1 VDGVPWERLHHA
13 YGTAADVPDLL
24 RALRS
29 PDDDTRHQA
38 HYRLRGNIYHQGT
51 RWEASS
57 HAIPSLVRLADD
69 RATPE
74 RGLVVRL
81 LRLVG
86 LGDVRDEDLPFDPA
100 AAFAGAEDATD
111 EDVAWLVE
119 ALYDEEKDLDEV
131 PMEVQVAVDARWRRD
146 CYRAAAAHVATYRTW
161 LMDGDAEVGAHAA
174 ELLAWFPADDATVA
188 ALLEPP
194 QATVRAS
201 ANLTLAHLGPDST
214 VDAALTQQLGSDVIE
229 IRRTAAIAL
238 AYRLG
243 GQLPE
248 AAVDV
253 LTGPSSPRTAVPGW
267 NRALDGFVSLAV
279 RRAQAT

>member
-1 VDGVPWERLHHA
+1 VEWERLHHA

-38 HYRLRGNIYHQGT
+38 HYRLRSNIYHQGT

-57 HAIPSLVRLADD
+57 HAIPFLVRMADD
-69 RATPE
+69 PSTPE

-86 LGDVRDEDLPFDPA
+86 LGDVRDEDLPFDPDQE
-100 AAFAGAEDATD
+100 FAEAEDATQKD
-111 EDVAWLVE
+111 IAWLVE
-119 ALYDEEKDLDEV
+119 ALYDEQKDLDEV

-146 CYRAAAAHVATYRTW
+146 CYRAAAEHVATYRGW
-161 LMDGDAEVGAHAA
+161 LADEEVGAHAA

-188 ALLEPP
+188 ALLEPL

-214 VDAALTQQLGSDVIE
+214 VDTALTGQLGSDVIE
-229 IRRTAAIAL
+229 VRRTAAVAL

-243 GQLPE
+243 PALPE
-248 AAVDV
+248 AALDV
-253 LTGPSSPRTAVPGW
+253 LTGPSPAGLAVPGW